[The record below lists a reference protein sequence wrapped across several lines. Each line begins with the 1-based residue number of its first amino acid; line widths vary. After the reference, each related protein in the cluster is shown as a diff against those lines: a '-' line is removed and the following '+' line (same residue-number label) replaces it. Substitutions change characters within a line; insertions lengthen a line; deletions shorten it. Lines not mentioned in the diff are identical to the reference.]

1 LRLVRL
7 LPWLALTGL
16 VEEVLAVL
24 QEVAVAEQ
32 RYRAVLEVLE
42 GGTVTEVARRF
53 GVSRQTV
60 HVWLRRYAADGG
72 VTNLVDRSSRPG
84 SCPHQ
89 MNPHVEAKVLVIR
102 DLHPTWGADR
112 IRYQL
117 QREAVEPVPG
127 RTSIYRALVRNGR
140 VDPRLRKRRRS
151 DYRRWERGRPMELWQ
166 MDVVGG
172 IHLADGVEVKCVTG
186 IDDNSRFVVSARLVA
201 RATARPVCE
210 ALLAALRAHGI
221 PEGVLTD
228 NGKVFT
234 GRFGAGG
241 LASEVLFDR
250 ICAEN
255 GIRHLLTAPR
265 SPTTTGKV
273 ERLHKTMRAEFL
285 TAADRQYPTIAA
297 LQLAL
302 DTWVVHYNT
311 ERPHQAL
318 GMRPPVERFAL
329 AGQPTDDLEAV
340 VDPRPLLSSQPDA
353 GVPPLPR
360 AGVQRWV
367 DVGGKVRLAGF
378 SYRVPITLAG
388 EPVQC
393 VVAGNLVEIY
403 HHEVLVASHVQHRH
417 PGDKHAAVKPP
428 VQGMRRG
435 RKATEGPVVT
445 RIADNNG
452 AVSFAGTLYRAGRA
466 WRGQSLQVCIVAGS
480 VELTHDGTLVKVHPI
495 RHDRTKEHAAF
506 ASPNGHPRKHRQDAP
521 DGAGVKATPLRGRPD
536 GRALT
541 PPPGSG
547 ANSSGAGMM
556 VAEAGPAQDEVG
568 MPTSSVKI

>member
-1 LRLVRL
+1 MAG
-7 LPWLALTGL
+7 PDGLA
-16 VEEVLAVL
+16 EEAVAVL
-24 QEVAVAEQ
+24 VEVAVAEQ

-42 GGTVTEVARRF
+42 GATVTEVARRF

-72 VTNLVDRSSRPG
+72 VANLEDRSSRPG
-84 SCPHQ
+84 SCSHQ
-89 MNPHVEAKVLVIR
+89 MDVHVEAKVLTIR
-102 DLHPTWGADR
+102 DLHPCWGADR

-117 QREAVEPVPG
+117 QREGVEPLPG

-140 VDPRLRKRRRS
+140 VDPRARRRKRS

-172 IHLADGVEVKCVTG
+172 IHLVGGVEVKCVTG
-186 IDDNSRFVVSARLVA
+186 IDDNSRFVVSAMLVA

-210 ALLAALRAHGI
+210 ALLGALRRHGI
-221 PEGVLTD
+221 PEGILTD

-255 GIRHLLTAPR
+255 GIKHLLTAPR

-273 ERLHKTMRAEFL
+273 ERLHKTMRAEFF
-285 TAADRQYPTIAA
+285 TAADGQYPTLAA
-297 LQLAL
+297 LQEAL
-302 DTWVVHYNT
+302 DAWVVHYNT

-318 GMRPPVERFAL
+318 GMRPPAQRFAL
-329 AGQPTDDLEAV
+329 ATTPTVADADAV
-340 VDPRPLLSSQPDA
+340 IDPRPLEPGLAERAAVPRLS
-353 GVPPLPR
+353 PR

-378 SYRVPITLAG
+378 TYRIPITLAG

-403 HHEVLVASHVQHRH
+403 HHEVLVASHVQHQARGKAGEKQR
-417 PGDKHAAVKPP
+417 PAKVPI
-428 VQGMRRG
+428 QGWRRG
-435 RKATEGPVVT
+435 RKATLGPVVT
-445 RIADNNG
+445 RIADPNG
-452 AVSFAGTLYRAGRA
+452 SVSFAGTLYRAGRA
-466 WRGQSLQVCIVAGS
+466 WRGQRLQVSIVAGS
-480 VELTHDGTLVKVHPI
+480 VQLTHDGTLVKVHPI
-495 RHDRTKEHAAF
+495 RHDRAKEHAAF
-506 ASPNGHPRKHRQDAP
+506 ASPNGHPRRHKDASG
-521 DGAGVKATPLRGRPD
+521 GAGVKATPLRGRPD

-541 PPPGSG
+541 PTPGPDEG
-547 ANSSGAGMM
+547 SSCAGM
-556 VAEAGPAQDEVG
+556 AAAGSLAPSRRG
-568 MPTSSVKI
+568 R